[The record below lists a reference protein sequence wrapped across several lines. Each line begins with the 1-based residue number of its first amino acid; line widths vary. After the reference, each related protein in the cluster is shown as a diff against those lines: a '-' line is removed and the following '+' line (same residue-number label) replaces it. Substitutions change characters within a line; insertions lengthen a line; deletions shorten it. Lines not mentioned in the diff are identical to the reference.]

1 MLNEYVGEEAID
13 EYGLACIFR
22 NNSGDPTATTE
33 VANYVLMIPLR
44 TA

>member
-1 MLNEYVGEEAID
+1 MLNEYVGADRID
-13 EYGLACIFR
+13 EYGLACIFW
-22 NNSGDPTATTE
+22 NNSGDPATTTE